1 VTIATVARTAG
12 GSREGI
18 VSVIIPAFNSEDC
31 VADAIESALTQG
43 PIVREVIVV
52 DDGSTDSTAEV
63 VRRFSEV
70 VLLQQMNAGP
80 AAARNAAIGVS
91 TGEFIA
97 PLDHDD
103 LFTEGRLEIMVD
115 ALEKDPDALFVVGKQ
130 QLVVEP
136 GGPLPFWLNSTDPS
150 ELERFSGEHG
160 TGLLVM
166 RRKAFDIVGLFDET
180 MTVGGEDI
188 DWVFRCRELG
198 FASVMIDNVVTVRRM
213 HGGNLTMDE
222 TKMQKAM
229 FTILQRRA
237 QRRRAQ

>member
-1 VTIATVARTAG
+1 M
-12 GSREGI
+12 
-18 VSVIIPAFNSEDC
+18 IIPAFNSEDC
-31 VADAIESALTQG
+31 VADAIESALAQG
-43 PIVREVIVV
+43 PIVHEIIVV
-52 DDGSTDSTAEV
+52 DDGSTDATAEV
-63 VRRFSEV
+63 VRHFSGV
-70 VLLQQMNAGP
+70 VLIQQTNAGP

-103 LFTEGRLEIMVD
+103 LFTEGRLEVMVD

-130 QLVVEP
+130 QMVIED

-180 MTVGGEDI
+180 MTVGGEDV
-188 DWVFRCRELG
+188 DWVFRCHELG
-198 FASVMIDNVVTVRRM
+198 YSSVMIDDVVTVRRM

-222 TKMQKAM
+222 SKMQQAM